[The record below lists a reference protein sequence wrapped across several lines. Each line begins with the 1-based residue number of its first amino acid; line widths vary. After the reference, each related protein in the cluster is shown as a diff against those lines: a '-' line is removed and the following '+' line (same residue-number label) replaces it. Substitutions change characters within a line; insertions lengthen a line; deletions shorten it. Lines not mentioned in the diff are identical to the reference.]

1 MKAAIFSTL
10 LPLVLALPAPQTQST
25 EGKLPWKKGSVCLA
39 LTEDCMGTI
48 GWCNAEAQRL
58 KEFGAREKCLA
69 QRERRPADAPK
80 LPWMK
85 GTGYDCAYALT
96 PEERC
101 YGTAL
106 FCREGLY
113 PQGQYRDEQECLSD
127 REDAPKDAKKQQ
139 SLPEAE
145 LKAKKP
151 FLQPAPDSDTSCMTF
166 DRGSE
171 RCVGTKYYCTNDI
184 MKFPYTDEDGSV
196 YNNAAECLDARE
208 SEPQSADPD
217 RIVFPDN

>member
-1 MKAAIFSTL
+1 MKPILFSTL
-10 LPLVLALPAPQTQST
+10 LPLVLALPGPQTQPA

-48 GWCNAEAQRL
+48 GWCNLEAQRK
-58 KEFGAREKCLA
+58 KEFGARENCLA

-113 PQGQYRDEQECLSD
+113 PQGQYTDEKECLSD
-127 REDAPKDAKKQQ
+127 REDAPADAKKKQD
-139 SLPEAE
+139 LPGEKP
-145 LKAKKP
+145 KAKKP

-196 YNNAAECLDARE
+196 YNSAAECLGARE
-208 SEPQSADPD
+208 PEPQSADSD